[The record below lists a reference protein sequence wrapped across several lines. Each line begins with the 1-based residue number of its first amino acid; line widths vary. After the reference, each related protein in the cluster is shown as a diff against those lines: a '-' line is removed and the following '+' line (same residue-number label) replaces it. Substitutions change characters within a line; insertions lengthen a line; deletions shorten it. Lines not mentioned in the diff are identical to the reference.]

1 MKKLL
6 LLLVLSLCLPATA
19 SAAAKPPASYAGQ
32 CGLAN
37 AQPLWFEYGW
47 PDPAFNA
54 ILGKPG
60 VAIGASSGSYPSQMR
75 ALGTATVYFDLHLKN
90 RVGTS
95 ATPFDPAVLPT
106 KAKSLFDA
114 TVRQTGCQTPVI
126 VENELAGPNLVT
138 PWSDN
143 HAQYR
148 ANVLTFLQQL
158 ASLGA
163 HPVLLIPKA
172 PYTGGDAGEWWT
184 QVAQVAEI
192 VREVYV
198 PANITWKQGA
208 VLGSRNLR
216 NAYRHAVTTLTDAG
230 IPANRVGIMVSFA
243 TTRGFGG
250 RNGLQPASAWFD
262 VAKWMA
268 LAAKQVAA
276 ETGLASIWSW
286 GWGEWNAAEKDPQK
300 PYAMCAWMWA
310 RSPTFCN
317 APKAIGTSF
326 DTSRQEGQLSLLSS
340 GTRCLV
346 GTRALRNGDVDR
358 LAAVTGDP
366 ETAFSAAYERL
377 VETAYTPVSPSEVL
391 RAERAVVA
399 QSFGGSRG
407 AYLAALRKAHATV
420 AVARGVLGDELRRAR
435 VEDTLFAPKPSASE
449 VETFYSSYPELDVR
463 LVQVSPRPSWLPTGK
478 GLALSEVAPDRVFT
492 LPRGKKS
499 IVRTGE
505 GEFTVKALGDAE
517 PLGAVPLAKAKP
529 AIDAALR
536 QFARGDQFE
545 RWTVGKQRFVLNSA
559 LCRGDDLPQPSAVDL
574 TTYLP
579 FLRLG

>member
-1 MKKLL
+1 
-6 LLLVLSLCLPATA
+6 
-19 SAAAKPPASYAGQ
+19 
-32 CGLAN
+32 
-37 AQPLWFEYGW
+37 
-47 PDPAFNA
+47 
-54 ILGKPG
+54 
-60 VAIGASSGSYPSQMR
+60 
-75 ALGTATVYFDLHLKN
+75 
-90 RVGTS
+90 
-95 ATPFDPAVLPT
+95 
-106 KAKSLFDA
+106 
-114 TVRQTGCQTPVI
+114 
-126 VENELAGPNLVT
+126 
-138 PWSDN
+138 
-143 HAQYR
+143 
-148 ANVLTFLQQL
+148 
-158 ASLGA
+158 
-163 HPVLLIPKA
+163 
-172 PYTGGDAGEWWT
+172 
-184 QVAQVAEI
+184 
-192 VREVYV
+192 
-198 PANITWKQGA
+198 
-208 VLGSRNLR
+208 
-216 NAYRHAVTTLTDAG
+216 
-230 IPANRVGIMVSFA
+230 MVSFA

-250 RNGLQPASAWFD
+250 RNGLQPASAWYD

-286 GWGEWNAAEKDPQK
+286 GWGEWNGAEKDPQK

-326 DTSRQEGQLSLLSS
+326 DASLKEGQLSLLSP

-346 GTRALRNGDVDR
+346 GTRALRIGDIDR

-391 RAERAVVA
+391 RAERAVIA
-399 QSFGGSRG
+399 QSFGGSRS

-435 VEDTLFAPKPSASE
+435 VEGTLFAPKPSASE

-463 LVQVSPRPSWLPTGK
+463 LVQVSPRPSWLPAGK
-478 GLALSEVAPDRVFT
+478 GLALSQVAPDRVFT

-499 IVRTGE
+499 VVRTGE
-505 GEFTVKALGDAE
+505 GEFTVKALGDPQ
-517 PLGAVPLAKAKP
+517 PLGAVPLAKAKA
-529 AIDAALR
+529 AIEAALR
-536 QFARGDQFE
+536 EFARGDQFE

-559 LCRGDDLPQPSAVDL
+559 LCRADDLPQPSAVDL